1 MNAYWLKFK
10 LLSDATFGR
19 GDGVASVVDSEVQHN
34 RYGLPYLAGRALK
47 GLLES
52 ECADILFALEQQGKL
67 GEWKEAARCLF
78 GGPGSTDQEIAV
90 MRVGNARLPEDIRR
104 AVRVGIQR
112 GELRREQVL
121 ESLTSIRYQ
130 TSIDAKSGAPSRAT
144 LRATRVILRQ
154 TPFEAQIQFT
164 EEPTKKDK
172 ALLAACVL
180 AWRRGGTGRNR
191 GRGELKAHLFNAQ
204 QQEVSGTWFDL
215 FKSEVTR

>member
-1 MNAYWLKFK
+1 MNTYWLRFK
-10 LLSDATFGR
+10 LLSDTTFGR
-19 GDGVASVVDSEVQHN
+19 GDGVASVVDGEVQHDI
-34 RYGLPYLAGRALK
+34 YGLPYLTGRALK

-67 GEWKEAARCLF
+67 DHWKEAAQRLF
-78 GGPGSTDQEIAV
+78 GGPGSTDEEIAV
-90 MRVGNARLPEDIRR
+90 MRVGNARLPEDMRL
-104 AVRVGIQR
+104 AVRVGVQR
-112 GELRREQVL
+112 GELHREQVL

-130 TSIDAKSGAPSRAT
+130 TNIDAVRGAPAHAT

-154 TPFEAQIQFT
+154 TPFEAQIRLI
-164 EEPTKKDK
+164 EEPTKEDK

-204 QQEVSGTWFDL
+204 QQEVTGTWFDL